1 MKLTKVQKEVLTLL
15 DSGEI
20 LEVDSMNLSRIGDRD
35 VAFSTRTFLTEKR
48 LVTRKDKSKAVT
60 TKGNGFV
67 ISEKGKQALRGE
79 L

>member
-20 LEVDSMNLSRIGDRD
+20 LEVDSMNLTKIGDRD
-35 VAFSTRTFLTEKR
+35 VAFSTRTFLTKNR

-67 ISEKGKQALRGE
+67 ISDKGKQTLRGE

>member
-20 LEVDSMNLSRIGDRD
+20 LEVDSMNLTRIGDRE
-35 VAFSTRTFLTEKR
+35 VAFSARTFLTDNR

-67 ISEKGKQALRGE
+67 ISEKGKRALRGE

>member
-20 LEVDSMNLSRIGDRD
+20 LAVDSMNLSKIGERH
-35 VAFSTRTFLTEKR
+35 VAFRTRMFLTDKR

-60 TKGNGFV
+60 TKR
-67 ISEKGKQALRGE
+67 EWLRH
-79 L
+79 

>member
-20 LEVDSMNLSRIGDRD
+20 LEVDSMNLTKIGDRD
-35 VAFSTRTFLTEKR
+35 VAFSTRTFLTENR

-60 TKGNGFV
+60 TKRNGFV
-67 ISEKGKQALRGE
+67 ISEKGKQALLGK